1 MNSKRLIKGDAFKRT
16 VLIMNF
22 FGVSVSSW
30 HLSYCDEIM
39 YYEENNMMRT
49 FSHTWS
55 HGHPV
60 SLGCPLRQMTLPW
73 KIRDTSHQCQD
84 GLINGEN
91 QQVLWSLPKWCIC
104 LLQGKCVPVATD
116 KRESSQRESELR
128 QRHEMKPHKV
138 GNPPLSIHFL
148 FQRWTGYKRMRSH
161 QAPSRWKDP
170 CCKWIFW
177 HLNELFLIVHCAS
190 RLCDSPDMG
199 HRWMGKGQGK
209 KDAWKD

>member
-1 MNSKRLIKGDAFKRT
+1 MRRIIWWGLSVTLEAMATLLPLDAPWERW
-16 VLIMNF
+16 L
-22 FGVSVSSW
+22 
-30 HLSYCDEIM
+30 C
-39 YYEENNMMRT
+39 
-49 FSHTWS
+49 
-55 HGHPV
+55 HGR
-60 SLGCPLRQMTLPW
+60 S
-73 KIRDTSHQCQD
+73 DTSHQCQD

-177 HLNELFLIVHCAS
+177 HLNELLLIVYCAS

-209 KDAWKD
+209 KDAWKN